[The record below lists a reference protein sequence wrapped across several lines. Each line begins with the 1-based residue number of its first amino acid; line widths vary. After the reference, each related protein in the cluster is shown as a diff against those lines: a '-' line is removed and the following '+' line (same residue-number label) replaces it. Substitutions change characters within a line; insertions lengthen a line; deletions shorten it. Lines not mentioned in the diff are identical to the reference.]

1 MRNMRQIAWFWLA
14 LLLTGC
20 GARVEVSNPLSMARE
35 NETVEVPWEEVLV
48 HLPKA
53 TPENIVVLAP
63 DGEQQPSQV
72 IYNGEPTPQALIF
85 QATVAGNAS
94 KNYRLRVGEREA
106 YPMQAYGRAV
116 PERMDDF
123 AWENNHMAYR
133 VYGPALEAT
142 GEISNG
148 IDVWLKRTDS
158 LIIDKWY
165 APGYNYHV
173 DSGEGLDC
181 YQVGRTLGAGAMAPY
196 EGRKLWL
203 GNNYVSCRLLD
214 CGPIRVS
221 FALEY
226 APFAVDSL
234 MVRERRTITLDANTH
249 FNRITELYTGD
260 FERLSVAAG
269 VVLRGPG
276 GRVLDI
282 LNKPITMVGYW
293 EPLNTDNG
301 ADNGHTTLGLVF
313 PCEIKVETRL
323 GHLLASTTVEQGVPF
338 TYLMGA
344 GWSKA
349 DIPTGEVMSQLIF
362 DQSLKSANPLQ
373 VRVK

>member
-1 MRNMRQIAWFWLA
+1 MEMKKIVWLWSA
-14 LLLTGC
+14 LMLTAC
-20 GARVEVSNPLSMARE
+20 GTRVEVSNPLDMARD
-35 NETVEVPWEEVLV
+35 NETVEVPWTDVQER
-48 HLPKA
+48 LPKA
-53 TPENIVVLAP
+53 TPENIVVLSP

-72 IYNGEPTPQALIF
+72 LYNGGTEPQTLIF

-94 KNYRLRVGEREA
+94 KTYRLRVGERED
-106 YPMQAYGRAV
+106 YPSLVYGRAV

-123 AWENNHMAYR
+123 AWENNLMAYR

-148 IDVWLKRTDS
+148 IDIWLKRTDS
-158 LIIDKWY
+158 LIINKWY
-165 APGYNYHV
+165 SGGYNYHV

-181 YQVGRTLGAGAMAPY
+181 YKVGRTLGAGAMAPY

-203 GNNYVSCRLLD
+203 GNNYVSCRVLD

-221 FALEY
+221 FELDY
-226 APFAVDSL
+226 APFAVDSV
-234 MVRERRTITLDANTH
+234 MVRERRTIMLDAH
-249 FNRITELYTGD
+249 ARFNRITELYTGD
-260 FERLSVAAG
+260 FEQMSVAAG

-301 ADNGHTTLGLVF
+301 TDNGHTTIGLVF

-323 GHLLASTTVEQGVPF
+323 GHLLASTTVEEGVPF

-344 GWSKA
+344 GWSRA
-349 DIPTGEVMSQLIF
+349 DVPTGEVMSKLIF
-362 DQSLKSANPLQ
+362 DQSLKSAHPLQ